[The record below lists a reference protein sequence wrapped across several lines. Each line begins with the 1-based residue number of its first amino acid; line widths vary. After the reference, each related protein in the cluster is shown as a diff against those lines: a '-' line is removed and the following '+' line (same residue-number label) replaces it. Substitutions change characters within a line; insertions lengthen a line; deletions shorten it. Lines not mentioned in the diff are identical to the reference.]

1 MKTEFCLTLW
11 QNCGMKDK
19 VSTGAGFFEGI
30 QLHSPTQN
38 GDAEIFSET
47 WGVSDSR
54 ITEGSK
60 GRI

>member
-1 MKTEFCLTLW
+1 
-11 QNCGMKDK
+11 MKDK